1 MPIGRNSDLREFGAG
16 VASFVLPERRVG
28 QRAAEREPMEGT
40 AMRMWVVQCLVLLV
54 SSVFNLAGA
63 QIVRSQPLESVAAP
77 KVAVPD
83 EARLKT
89 RIQDF
94 YTALASKDARV
105 MYRMKTPY
113 VRAQMSFREYRKD
126 WQLDEAWEA
135 EPHTKV
141 TVTLEQVCD
150 GATPWTYPD
159 GSMTLRYV
167 LLLRGVEEQPDGSQ
181 RAAKFLEM
189 WEYTNSEWYY
199 GYPGEGDHCPSDESR
214 QRSTPTPPEGVA
226 ATDVVVPDEARLK
239 ARIQEFYTARGSINA
254 RVMYDMQTPDYRSE
268 LSFQEYEKS
277 IQWRYSEPAMKMTVE
292 LKRVCS
298 CTPFER
304 PYKMLRCG
312 VLLDGVE
319 EVSGGQRRAVKHSDL
334 WEYADGEWFYVASFM
349 SDQC

>member
-1 MPIGRNSDLREFGAG
+1 
-16 VASFVLPERRVG
+16 
-28 QRAAEREPMEGT
+28 
-40 AMRMWVVQCLVLLV
+40 
-54 SSVFNLAGA
+54 
-63 QIVRSQPLESVAAP
+63 
-77 KVAVPD
+77 
-83 EARLKT
+83 
-89 RIQDF
+89 
-94 YTALASKDARV
+94 
-105 MYRMKTPY
+105 MKTPY

-135 EPHTKV
+135 EPHTKM

-304 PYKMLRCG
+304 PYRMLRCG